1 MRLLLR
7 GSWRRACGRCCQGT
21 QTKLPPLGSLG
32 CAPPGGLGS
41 RSEGGVAAAGR
52 GLRVQLTAWSRRL
65 FLPPPRPSHLE
76 LPWTFHRSKKYT
88 TLVSRDSV
96 LWFLQP
102 LLCMLLFRGRKA
114 FSEASQLTP
123 SLRSW
128 ARIKLLV
135 CPYTSPRPG
144 RGQCHHQL
152 G

>member
-1 MRLLLR
+1 MWEMLSRNTDQA
-7 GSWRRACGRCCQGT
+7 S
-21 QTKLPPLGSLG
+21 PLGLPG
-32 CAPPGGLGS
+32 LCPPGGLGS

-52 GLRVQLTAWSRRL
+52 G
-65 FLPPPRPSHLE
+65 PSHLE
-76 LPWTFHRSKKYT
+76 LPWTFHRRKKYT
-88 TLVSRDSV
+88 TLVSRDSA

-114 FSEASQLTP
+114 FSEASQLIP

-135 CPYTSPRPG
+135 RPYTSPRPG